1 MHKVDLDPAF
11 GERTWAQLE
20 GALGQIF
27 LRQES
32 GLSYEELY
40 RGAYNMVLHKFGER
54 LYAGFQALV
63 EQHLERVAE
72 RVAGGRGEM
81 LLEGAHREW
90 REFSRA
96 MQLHRDIL
104 MYMDRVYV
112 RRAGRAPVETLGC
125 QLWLSQV
132 LRSPELHSRL
142 SAEALKLVE
151 SERSGAC
158 VNKDRLRHLM
168 QMLVETGGGAYAAE
182 LEEPLLEA
190 SRQHFKGLAAQALEA
205 DSKAEGRLSIPQY
218 LRTIEKTLE
227 EEKRRVGAYLDPQTA
242 PKLARAVEEEML
254 AARQA
259 DLLDSANGGF
269 VAMIEVGDTDS
280 MRLLHRLMER
290 VPSGPEG
297 MCTCFE
303 ECLVRRGTE
312 LVKEPDNLVGPVAYV
327 EGLLGLKAKFDGI
340 VAEAFEGGSKMFLS
354 AIQKGFE
361 SFMNLDSTSA
371 ERLSQYL
378 DEKLRSGFKGVAEDE
393 IEGLIDRVMLLFR
406 HLQDKDVFE
415 SYFKKHLAQRLLS
428 GRPMSED
435 LERGIIARLKT
446 ECGHQF
452 TSNVEAMFKDI
463 STSGD
468 LMARF
473 RTSVEEQEDRA
484 APQGETSSRPPF
496 DLNVQVLTSGSWPIR
511 GATPSC
517 KPWAVDP
524 ALQRMTSAFE
534 SFYLETHGSRKL
546 LWQPNMGTAEL
557 RAYFGDRKYD
567 LLVSTHQLC
576 VLLLF
581 NDASELSFAEI
592 RQATGLEPV
601 ELARALKGLAC
612 IKGKAILLK
621 EPSGKAV
628 NEGDIFAYNDDFQ
641 SRAIRVK
648 LAPSSQVVEG
658 SLERTEVRKK
668 ISEDRKPQVDAAIV
682 RIMKARRTLHH
693 NAVVEEV
700 TRQLAPKFLPPPQ
713 MVKARLEGLIER
725 EFLERDENDM
735 KVYHYVC

>member
-63 EQHLERVAE
+63 ERHLEGVAE

-125 QLWLSQV
+125 QLWLSEV

-142 SAEALKLVE
+142 SMEALKLVE

-158 VNKDRLRHLM
+158 VNKDRLRHLT

-190 SRQHFKGLAAQALEA
+190 SRQYFKGLAAQALEA
-205 DSKAEGRLSIPQY
+205 DSKAEGKLSIPQY

-227 EEKRRVGAYLDPQTA
+227 EEKRRVEAYLDPQTA

-254 AARQA
+254 AARQT
-259 DLLDSANGGF
+259 DLLDIANGGF

-280 MRLLHRLMER
+280 MRLLHRLMGR
-290 VPSGPEG
+290 VPGGLEG

-327 EGLLGLKAKFDGI
+327 EGLLELKAKFDGI
-340 VAEAFEGGSKMFLS
+340 VAEAFEGGRKTFLS

-378 DEKLRSGFKGVAEDE
+378 DEKLRSGFKGVAEDD

-473 RTSVEEQEDRA
+473 RTSVEQEHRA
-484 APQGETSSRPPF
+484 APQGETSGGPPF

-511 GATPSC
+511 GVAPPQ

-524 ALQRMTSAFE
+524 ALQRMASAFE
-534 SFYLETHGSRKL
+534 SFYLETHSSRRL

-581 NDASELSFAEI
+581 NDASKLSFAEI
-592 RQATGLEPV
+592 QQATGLEPV

-621 EPSGKAV
+621 EPSGKAIS
-628 NEGDIFAYNDDFQ
+628 EGDIFTYNDNFQ